1 MQVLIVE
8 DNDTVAL
15 GLSRALTVLDRSITV
30 HAVSDLKSAKTLLEG
45 GQHVDVALVDLG
57 LPDAQGIE
65 APTELRAVR
74 DDLVIV
80 VITGNASTETALRLI
95 RLGIQDYIVKSEA
108 TPHRVLRSVEL
119 ALERHQREVEL
130 KRIAC
135 IDQLTGCLNRRGLL
149 AAVHEAFDA
158 TTRLDL
164 SAALMTL
171 DIDHFKSVNDTW
183 GHPVGD
189 RVVQETCRR
198 ISDCIRKHDV
208 VGRAGGDE
216 FWVILKGF
224 SGQEHVPSV
233 ARKMLQQFQRPL
245 AAADDDEIEVGISI
259 GIALAPDHAD
269 SVEGWV
275 RRSDEALY
283 RAKHDGRNRW
293 VMYKN
298 GFEDEESTE
307 TRRPTRSGPSVKL
320 QSAW

>member
-15 GLSRALTVLDRSITV
+15 GLSRALTVLDRRITV
-30 HAVSDLKSAKTLLEG
+30 HAAADLRSAKRLLESDR
-45 GQHVDVALVDLG
+45 HFDVALVDLG
-57 LPDAQGIE
+57 LPDAHGIE

-74 DDLVIV
+74 EDLVIV
-80 VITGNASTETALRLI
+80 VITGNTSSDTALRLI

-108 TPHRVLRSVEL
+108 TPQRVLRSIEL
-119 ALERHQREVEL
+119 ALERNRRELEL

-149 AAVHEAFDA
+149 AAVQEAYEA
-158 TTRLDL
+158 ATRLDL

-183 GHPVGD
+183 GHPAGD

-198 ISDCIRKHDV
+198 ISDCIRKHDL

-224 SGQEHVPSV
+224 TGPEQVPSV
-233 ARKMLQQFQRPL
+233 ARKILQQFLRPV
-245 AAADDDEIEVGISI
+245 EVGNGKVEVGISI
-259 GIALAPDHAD
+259 GVALAPNHAD
-269 SVEGWV
+269 SVESWV

-283 RAKHDGRNRW
+283 RAKREGRNRW
-293 VMYKN
+293 VMYV
-298 GFEDEESTE
+298 GSAGDEDAKEA
-307 TRRPTRSGPSVKL
+307 RRSPRSGPPVKL
-320 QSAW
+320 LSAY